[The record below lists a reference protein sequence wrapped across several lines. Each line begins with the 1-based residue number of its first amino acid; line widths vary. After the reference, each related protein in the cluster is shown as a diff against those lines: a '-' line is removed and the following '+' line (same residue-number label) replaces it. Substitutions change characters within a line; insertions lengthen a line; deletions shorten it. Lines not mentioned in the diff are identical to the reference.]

1 VSQLADLIG
10 DVGAQQGGQGAPT
23 LKPTQDFMDS
33 LFGDAPAGAAPA
45 RPPPPA
51 PAPAAPASVD
61 DLFGG
66 GAAPAAPA
74 AGGGDLLGLSGPA
87 GGGNPFAAAPA
98 SASPGMGLGMGAGG
112 MGGGMQAQS
121 MMPMQG
127 LGGGGGMM
135 GGMMG
140 GSMMQGGMQAQSMMP
155 MGGGMGMSGMQM
167 GGGVTPL
174 SPEQAKSHRPRIGPS
189 PGSQAAA
196 PAQPAAEPDMVL
208 SAPLPLSP
216 PKHAS
221 ARSPRR

>member
-1 VSQLADLIG
+1 
-10 DVGAQQGGQGAPT
+10 
-23 LKPTQDFMDS
+23 
-33 LFGDAPAGAAPA
+33 
-45 RPPPPA
+45 
-51 PAPAAPASVD
+51 
-61 DLFGG
+61 
-66 GAAPAAPA
+66 
-74 AGGGDLLGLSGPA
+74 
-87 GGGNPFAAAPA
+87 
-98 SASPGMGLGMGAGG
+98 

-127 LGGGGGMM
+127 MGGG

-208 SAPLPLSP
+208 SAPLLLSPLSTP
-216 PKHAS
+216 APNHPGAS
-221 ARSPRR
+221 PDAAARAPCIGNLHRSPGARLPAQDGLGALVGGMMSSAKAKPKV